1 MNQEQDGASEL
12 GYFIDTYAM
21 LEYLAGNKR
30 YLKYFERDLHTSKL
44 NLMELYFLVM
54 RESGEDVADKA
65 YATFRVFETGFDDE
79 DVKEAMKMRLRLKAQ
94 KTNISYAD
102 ALGYQLSRKLKT
114 KFLTGDDAF
123 KDLSD
128 VEFVK

>member
-1 MNQEQDGASEL
+1 
-12 GYFIDTYAM
+12 M

-30 YLKYFERDLHTSKL
+30 YLKYFEHDLYTSKL

-54 RESGEDVADKA
+54 RESGEDVADEA
-65 YATFRVFETGFDDE
+65 YTTFRVFETDFDDE

-94 KTNISYAD
+94 KKDISYAD
-102 ALGYQLSRKLKT
+102 ALGYQLSRKLKAR
-114 KFLTGDDAF
+114 FLTGDDAF
-123 KDLSD
+123 KNLPN